1 MRNAQNIFI
10 GPSVI
15 WISPASY
22 RVQSSIEAMPCWRTH
37 GRWLITTVK
46 YHSFFS
52 QCVEMRRLGC
62 TTIKLQITVTTIIRQ
77 KEKDVR
83 TFLLSK
89 NRAKR
94 KAKQKGI
101 EMNRNAHR
109 LGLGK
114 YPAWDKIQTT
124 FWGKTEMPNAKRIK
138 AVKFKDKILKIADLG
153 NVESIRQTLI
163 RTLPSLLKAVSW
175 WRLVTIRSN

>member
-1 MRNAQNIFI
+1 M
-10 GPSVI
+10 I
-15 WISPASY
+15 WISTASY

-37 GRWLITTVK
+37 GCWLITTVK

-52 QCVEMRRLGC
+52 QCVKMRRLGC
-62 TTIKLQITVTTIIRQ
+62 TTIKLQITVTTIISQ

-94 KAKQKGI
+94 KAKQKGV

-114 YPAWDKIQTT
+114 YLAWDKIQTT
-124 FWGKTEMPNAKRIK
+124 FWRKTEMLNTKRIK
-138 AVKFKDKILKIADLG
+138 AVKFTEKILKIAGLED
-153 NVESIRQTLI
+153 VKSIWQTLI
-163 RTLPSLLKAVSW
+163 WTLPTLLKAVSW
-175 WRLVTIRSN
+175 WRLVSIHSKEETR